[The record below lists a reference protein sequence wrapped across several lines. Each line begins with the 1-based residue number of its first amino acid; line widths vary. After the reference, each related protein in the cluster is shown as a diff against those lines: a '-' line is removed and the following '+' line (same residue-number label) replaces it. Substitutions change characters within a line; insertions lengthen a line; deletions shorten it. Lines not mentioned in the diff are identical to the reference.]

1 MRVAVVDKETC
12 NPKKCGEICER
23 MCPINRKGD
32 PCIVIGEKASIVE
45 DLCIG
50 CGICINVCPV
60 NAINIVNTPEQLKE
74 SPIHRYGI
82 NEFVLYRLPIPVKG
96 EVVGLLGQNGTGKT
110 TALKILSGEAKPNL
124 GEVGKDQKWDDVIK
138 IFRGSELQ
146 DYLRKLEKREV
157 RAVYKPQHVDKIPR
171 AYKGSVSAFLS
182 KIDERK
188 AIPELLKRLDI
199 THVEGRKME
208 ELSGGELQRVAIA
221 ASLSKEGD
229 IYYIDEPTSFL
240 DVNQRLNVA
249 RLIREFSERKMVLVV
264 EHDLAV
270 LDYIADR
277 VHLLY
282 GVPGVYGIVSKPYG
296 TRIGINTFLEGYV
309 KEDNV
314 RLRDKP
320 IKFTVF
326 AQSEKS
332 SKQSPII
339 EFTDISKKLGDFRL
353 EVSAGQINGNE
364 VLGIF
369 GANALGK
376 TTFAKILAGAEK
388 PDSGEVSSK
397 ITISYKAQYISA
409 SGYVNDILSSS
420 GQNIYSEEYR
430 AGIIVPFALERL
442 LERDV
447 KELSGGELQRVAIA
461 LCLSRKA
468 DCYLL
473 DEPSAYLDAEQ
484 RLILAKTIR
493 SFSETGKS
501 VIVID
506 HDILFLDYIADRG
519 MVFVGTPGKVG
530 TALAPTHLR
539 ESFNRFLKGLGI
551 TFRRDPHSGRPR
563 ANKKDSQKDREQKA
577 ANEYYYTALE
587 E

>member
-32 PCIVIGEKASIVE
+32 PCIAIGEKASIVE

-60 NAINIVNTPEQLKE
+60 DAINIVNTPEQLKE

-138 IFRGSELQ
+138 VFRGSELQ

-282 GVPGVYGIVSKPYG
+282 GSPGVYGIVSKPYG
-296 TRIGINTFLEGYV
+296 TRIGINTFLDGYV

-353 EVSAGQINGNE
+353 EVSSGQINGNE

-388 PDSGEVSSK
+388 PDSGKVSSK

-420 GQNIYSEEYR
+420 GENIYSEEYR
-430 AGIIVPFALERL
+430 AGIIVPFSLERL
-442 LERDV
+442 LEKDV

-519 MVFVGTPGKVG
+519 MVFVGTPGKEG

>member
-32 PCIVIGEKASIVE
+32 PCIAIGDKASIDE

-50 CGICINVCPV
+50 CGICINVCPF

-74 SPIHRYGI
+74 SPIHRYGT
-82 NEFVLYRLPIPVKG
+82 NEFVLYRLPIPVRG

-110 TALKILSGEAKPNL
+110 TALKILSGDSKPNL
-124 GEVGKDQKWDDVIK
+124 GEVGKDQKWDDVIRV
-138 IFRGSELQ
+138 FRGSELQ
-146 DYLRKLEKREV
+146 DYMKKLEKKEI
-157 RAVYKPQHVDKIPR
+157 RAVYKPQHVDKIPQV
-171 AYKGSVSAFLS
+171 YKGSVSAFLN

-188 AIPELLKRLDI
+188 AVPELLKRLDI

-249 RLIREFSERKMVLVV
+249 RLIRETAQKKMVLVV

-296 TRIGINTFLEGYV
+296 TRVGINTFLEGYV

-326 AQSEKS
+326 AQSEKP
-332 SKQSPII
+332 SKQTPIL
-339 EFTDISKKLGDFRL
+339 EFTDISKKLGPFQL
-353 EVSAGQINGNE
+353 KVSAGQINENE

-376 TTFAKILAGAEK
+376 TTFAKILAGSEK
-388 PDSGEVSSK
+388 PDSGHVSSK

-420 GQNIYSEEYR
+420 GENIYSEEYR

-442 LERDV
+442 LEKDV

-493 SFSETGKS
+493 SFSEKGKS

-519 MVFVGTPGKVG
+519 MVFVGTPGKEG
-530 TALAPTHLR
+530 AAMPPMQLR
-539 ESFNRFLKGLGI
+539 ESFNNFLKGLGI

-563 ANKKDSQKDREQKA
+563 ANKTDSQKDREQKA

>member
-1 MRVAVVDKETC
+1 MRVAVVDKEAC

-32 PCIVIGEKASIVE
+32 PCIAIGEKAAIDE
-45 DLCIG
+45 GLCIG
-50 CGICINVCPV
+50 CGICINVCPFD
-60 NAINIVNTPEQLKE
+60 AIKIVNTPEQLKE

-124 GEVGKDQKWDDVIK
+124 GDVGKDQKWEDVIR

-146 DYLRKLEKREV
+146 DYMKKLEKREI
-157 RAVYKPQHVDKIPR
+157 RAVYKPQHVDKIPQ
-171 AYKGSVSAFLS
+171 AYKGSVSAFLT

-188 AIPELLKRLDI
+188 AVPELLKKLDI

-249 RLIREFSERKMVLVV
+249 RLIRELSQKKMVLVV

-282 GVPGVYGIVSKPYG
+282 GAPGVYGIVSKPYG
-296 TRIGINTFLEGYV
+296 TRVGINTFLEGYV

-320 IKFTVF
+320 IKFTVL
-326 AQSEKS
+326 AQSGKS
-332 SKQSPII
+332 SKQTPII
-339 EFTDISKKLGDFRL
+339 RFSDIAKKLGSFHL
-353 EVSAGQINGNE
+353 KVSAGQINENE
-364 VLGIF
+364 VLGVF

-376 TTFAKILAGAEK
+376 TTFAKILAGVEK
-388 PDSGEVSSK
+388 PDSGEVSGK
-397 ITISYKAQYISA
+397 MAISYKPQYISA

-420 GQNIYSEEYR
+420 GENIYSEEYR
-430 AGIIVPFALERL
+430 AGIIVPFSLERL
-442 LERDV
+442 LEKDV

-519 MVFVGTPGKVG
+519 MVFAGTPGKDG
-530 TALAPTHLR
+530 MALAPMQLR
-539 ESFNRFLKGLGI
+539 ESFNNFLRGLGI
-551 TFRRDPHSGRPR
+551 TFRRDPQSGRPR
-563 ANKKDSQKDREQKA
+563 ANKQDSQKDREQKA
-577 ANEYYYTALE
+577 ANEYYYTSME